1 MNLRVVFII
10 AAIIGIP
17 IVVYIA
23 LQYGQI
29 PTYTFDQAM
38 NYSEVQ
44 EEIEQ
49 AKKVEVKAEV
59 LISEQYPFKQP
70 ESMFT
75 FFAKDTKG
83 KILPIN
89 YTGKDPLPQL
99 QHMQTIIV
107 FGHTHGGGTPY
118 FHATQVIIQK

>member
-1 MNLRVVFII
+1 MNLRIVLII
-10 AAIIGIP
+10 VAIIGVP
-17 IVVYIA
+17 VVLYIA
-23 LQYGQI
+23 FQFGQI

-38 NYSEVQ
+38 KYSEVQ

-49 AKKVEVKAEV
+49 AKKVEVKAQV
-59 LISEQYPFKQP
+59 LISDQYPFKQP

-75 FFAKDTKG
+75 FFAKDSEG

-99 QHMQTIIV
+99 QHLQSIVV

-118 FHATQVIIQK
+118 FHATQVIIK

>member
-1 MNLRVVFII
+1 MNLRLVLII
-10 AAIIGIP
+10 VAIIGIP
-17 IVVYIA
+17 VVLYIA
-23 LQYGQI
+23 FQFGQI

-38 NYSEVQ
+38 KYSEVQ

-49 AKKVEVKAEV
+49 AKKVEVKAQV
-59 LISEQYPFKQP
+59 LISDQYPFKQP

-75 FFAKDTKG
+75 FFAKDSEG

-99 QHMQTIIV
+99 QHLQSIVV

-118 FHATQVIIQK
+118 FHATQVIIK